1 MMKCEWCGGPSDGK
15 HNCHMQVCADCFEF
29 VGMFLEKG
37 MRFLIFNHTTPAQR
51 LSMRKEFDEGREH

>member
-1 MMKCEWCGGPSDGK
+1 
-15 HNCHMQVCADCFEF
+15 MQVCADCFEF